1 MGLLTAETREQI
13 RREVGT
19 DRRHADRGQWRF
31 PVAVVAVGVVAMA
44 VLVGGLAAREP
55 QSDLLLVRM
64 EDGAIALL
72 DQATGASR
80 YELADAVPT
89 PDRSAL
95 LTTRPN
101 GGETVLET
109 RDPSTGSVTGSTNLT
124 GDLVVRTVSPRGT
137 AVGLMPHRPGADLYQ
152 PQSRETTE
160 LTVAFIDERPPLRF
174 TLDGNIE
181 PEMFSVDDATLF
193 VLEFVPPSD
202 PTGYYVKK
210 LDLATG
216 TLTDTAG
223 HEVDI
228 NPAMRGKARAQAM
241 HPDGTFLYTLYTLPA
256 GAPVHDDLA
265 TSDSERWAFVHVI
278 SLEEGWS
285 HCVFLPVPFGAID
298 EAALGLSVAP
308 DGDTVIVAD
317 PSSSLIAELDTASNT
332 IRGVHHVEALRPGQ
346 RAAVVAVGDD
356 DRTYVAVDSTILEL
370 APRTFQVAYAW
381 SQSLPVTHQSVDGG
395 QLRIGGGGEIALIDR
410 ATRQETGVI
419 SSPDRG
425 TLELLGPPR
434 GSVTEFPLE
443 CAC

>member
-1 MGLLTAETREQI
+1 MTLPLA
-13 RREVGT
+13 
-19 DRRHADRGQWRF
+19 
-31 PVAVVAVGVVAMA
+31 AMA
-44 VLVGGLAAREP
+44 VGTVALVVLVWGLAAR
-55 QSDLLLVRM
+55 QSESDHLLVRM

-72 DQATGASR
+72 DPATGATR

-101 GGETVLET
+101 GDKTVLET
-109 RDPSTGSVTGSTNLT
+109 RDPSTGSVTGSTSLT

-137 AVGLMPHRPGADLYQ
+137 AVGLMPHRAGADLYE
-152 PQSRETTE
+152 PEPRETTE
-160 LTVAFIDERPPLRF
+160 LTVAFIDERPSLRF

-181 PEMFSVDDATLF
+181 PEMFSVDDTTLF

-241 HPDGTFLYTLYTLPA
+241 HPDGTFLYTLYTLPS

-285 HCVFLPVPFGAID
+285 HCVFLPVPFGTVD
-298 EAALGLSVAP
+298 EAALGLAVAP
-308 DGDTVIVAD
+308 DGKTVIVAD
-317 PSSSLIAELDTASNT
+317 PSSSQIAELDTATNT
-332 IRGVHHVEALRPGQ
+332 IRAVHHVEKLHAGQ
-346 RAAVVAVGDD
+346 SPAVVAVGDD
-356 DRTYVAVDSTILEL
+356 NRTYVAVDGRILEL
-370 APRTFQVAYAW
+370 APRTFQATHAW
-381 SQSLPVTHQSVDGG
+381 SQSRRVSHLSVDGG
-395 QLRIGGGGEIALIDR
+395 QLRIGGGGEITLIDR